1 MANLQKFLVISGQG
15 SWDDHDII
23 VEPADTTEEANDLH
37 YDALRL
43 GADDAL
49 IMKFDKEIGK
59 AGGYEP
65 APEVVNWYGQREDP
79 KKARKSEDEEPEKDE
94 ETEEE

>member
-1 MANLQKFLVISGQG
+1 MANLPKFLVISGQG

-43 GADDAL
+43 GADEAEGD
-49 IMKFDKEIGK
+49 G
-59 AGGYEP
+59 
-65 APEVVNWYGQREDP
+65 
-79 KKARKSEDEEPEKDE
+79 
-94 ETEEE
+94 EEE